1 MKSLRKE
8 LSKINTEFAAFKF
21 ITTRGTNTINVQRYD
36 KSETTSYFFHEVEGK
51 EGEKQ
56 EIIKLLHASSNHAES
71 ETVIVP
77 IYGLGGMGKSTLA
90 QLVYNDDQ
98 FKKLYGFHIW
108 VHVSQDF
115 NLLKIG
121 NSIISQLQVEGA
133 QQNRDLQNR
142 DLQVIMQCLDKLL
155 CTKKVPIVL
164 DDLFEEDD
172 TELRKLKSMLL
183 VGKKV
188 RCHINHTGRRN
199 CNESFHQ

>member
-8 LSKINTEFAAFKF
+8 LSKINTKFAAFKF
-21 ITTRGTNTINVQRYD
+21 ITTQGTNTINVQRYD

-98 FKKLYGFHIW
+98 FKMYDFHIW
-108 VHVSQDF
+108 VHVS
-115 NLLKIG
+115 
-121 NSIISQLQVEGA
+121 
-133 QQNRDLQNR
+133 
-142 DLQVIMQCLDKLL
+142 
-155 CTKKVPIVL
+155 
-164 DDLFEEDD
+164 
-172 TELRKLKSMLL
+172 
-183 VGKKV
+183 
-188 RCHINHTGRRN
+188 
-199 CNESFHQ
+199 